1 VSARGSIRA
10 APWAAAPLAAGLL
23 LLGGLCP
30 AALPAQDAEP
40 DAPASAETQLG
51 FAERL
56 YREGDRFR
64 AESELLRFAHDF
76 PADPHRGA
84 AELARAKLYYQ
95 EARYREASLMLYSLL
110 DRYPRDEAAPSA
122 THLLLLS
129 QVQSGGLDAAGQTL
143 LRSGLPAAEA
153 ATLAALREPA
163 PDAVDPG
170 TAVAWSTVL
179 PGTGFF
185 LLDQPAKAATALTLN
200 VAFLAGTV
208 IAYRQQNYGAALV
221 LALVEIA
228 LYGGQ
233 REAVRQEA
241 ESILAR
247 QDRERREAWA
257 EAHGEK
263 ELLAVGIE
271 IKFGG
276 K

>member
-1 VSARGSIRA
+1 V
-10 APWAAAPLAAGLL
+10 LAGLW
-23 LLGGLCP
+23 P
-30 AALPAQDAEP
+30 AALPAQVAAPDPSTAAEI
-40 DAPASAETQLG
+40 QLG
-51 FAERL
+51 FAEQL

-76 PADPHRGA
+76 PADPRRGA

-95 EARYREASLMLYSLL
+95 EGRYREASLMLHSLL
-110 DRYPRDEAAPSA
+110 DRFPRDEAASPA
-122 THLLLLS
+122 TRLLLLS
-129 QVQSGGLDAAGQTL
+129 EVQSGDFEGAGQTL
-143 LRSGLPAAEA
+143 RRSGTLAGEA
-153 ATLAALREPA
+153 ATLAALRQPA

-208 IAYRQQNYGAALV
+208 IAYRQRNYGAALV
-221 LALVEIA
+221 MALVEIA

-257 EAHGEK
+257 QTHGEK

-271 IKFGG
+271 LKFGG